1 MVLLQD
7 GETLSWCD
15 DNIAVGSVELTG
27 KNLQECGFAGTVGTD
42 QTVAVSLCKFNI
54 YIFKSCFLTDTQSHI
69 VCTNHF

>member
-54 YIFKSCFLTDTQSHI
+54 
-69 VCTNHF
+69 

>member
-54 YIFKSCFLTDTQSHI
+54 YIFK
-69 VCTNHF
+69 

>member
-42 QTVAVSLCKFNI
+42 QTVAVSKCKLNI
-54 YIFKSCFLTDTQSHI
+54 KK
-69 VCTNHF
+69 